1 MSTFSVGDTVR
12 IKENLEEVDR
22 KASKVVKTT
31 ELDWDG
37 DMISLS
43 GQLATIVEVREN
55 CDRGADGCVYFIDAD
70 DHRYRWIDLYFEY
83 TFDVDYGSIA
93 SVDDIGEILGF

>member
-22 KASKVVKTT
+22 KASEVVKTT
-31 ELDWDG
+31 ALDWDG
-37 DMISLS
+37 EMIRLS
-43 GQLATIVEVREN
+43 GKLATIVEVWDDCN
-55 CDRGADGCVYFIDAD
+55 RGTDGCIYFIDAD
-70 DHRYRWIDLYFEY
+70 GHRYRWVDSYFEFP
-83 TFDVDYGSIA
+83 FDVDYGSIA

>member
-31 ELDWDG
+31 GLDWDG
-37 DMISLS
+37 DMIRLS
-43 GQLATIVEVREN
+43 G
-55 CDRGADGCVYFIDAD
+55 
-70 DHRYRWIDLYFEY
+70 
-83 TFDVDYGSIA
+83 
-93 SVDDIGEILGF
+93 